1 MLLGRCDK
9 GVMIFKVK
17 LVYLHFTLLLNYSKS
32 FRLFCG
38 NKNNFYPPW
47 WDPPASSLTHYQMSS
62 GLCIILFILSFLDFF
77 FRAFSQGFITH
88 VLGEGFHTLIKSV
101 LFSSITN
108 VGHHNPPPLRPNVL
122 AGTHS
127 FLDSTWDRHQIHL
140 LWGQRPY
147 WHIVWCLVFIPFVTT
162 QMHH

>member
-1 MLLGRCDK
+1 
-9 GVMIFKVK
+9 MIFKVK

-108 VGHHNPPPLRPNVL
+108 VGHHNPPPIETQCPRW
-122 AGTHS
+122 HS
-127 FLDSTWDRHQIHL
+127 FLSRFDVRPPPNPSPLGPASLLTYRLVSSFYTICNNPDASLVDRL
-140 LWGQRPY
+140 D
-147 WHIVWCLVFIPFVTT
+147 V
-162 QMHH
+162 